1 MLDNIKK
8 ESQAIQE
15 EIVTWRRAL
24 HQMPETGVNTPLSE
38 AYICGELDK
47 LHIPYKKGV
56 GQHGIVALIEGKKAG
71 KVFALRADFDGLPI
85 KEETGLP
92 FASTNGCMHACGHDA
107 HAAMLLGAA
116 KLIKKHENDLEGSVK
131 LIFQPGEEGCPDG
144 PGGAKRMLDDGAL
157 ENPKPD
163 AMMGLHIG
171 SIWNDDSMNVGDLLV
186 HYGGM
191 MACMDRFSITI
202 KGKGAH
208 GAQPN
213 NSIDPISIAARVI
226 TGIQTI
232 ISRELDPLD
241 PGIISICQV
250 HAGSAFNIIPNECF
264 IQGTV
269 RALDGKVR
277 KFLADRIGEIAKS
290 TAEGMRATV
299 DFDYNWEGPNPVVN
313 NRQVTQEFRDV
324 AEEILGKDKV
334 KELPRPSMGGEDV
347 AFFLE
352 KVPGTFAFLNSANP
366 AKKTDV
372 AHHNPKFD
380 LDEDVLWIGSAA
392 MAGMSLT
399 WLKNHKG

>member
-1 MLDNIKK
+1 M
-8 ESQAIQE
+8 
-15 EIVTWRRAL
+15 
-24 HQMPETGVNTPLSE
+24 
-38 AYICGELDK
+38 
-47 LHIPYKKGV
+47 
-56 GQHGIVALIEGKKAG
+56 
-71 KVFALRADFDGLPI
+71 
-85 KEETGLP
+85 
-92 FASTNGCMHACGHDA
+92 
-107 HAAMLLGAA
+107 
-116 KLIKKHENDLEGSVK
+116 
-131 LIFQPGEEGCPDG
+131 
-144 PGGAKRMLDDGAL
+144 
-157 ENPKPD
+157 
-163 AMMGLHIG
+163 
-171 SIWNDDSMNVGDLLV
+171 
-186 HYGGM
+186 
-191 MACMDRFSITI
+191 
-202 KGKGAH
+202 
-208 GAQPN
+208 
-213 NSIDPISIAARVI
+213 I

-299 DFDYNWEGPNPVVN
+299 DFDYNWDGPNPVVN
-313 NRQVTQEFRDV
+313 NSQVTQEFRDV

-366 AKKTDV
+366 AKKTNV

-392 MAGMSLT
+392 MAGMALT